1 MHFANLLRSDMFF
14 IQIGANDGVRRDP
27 IRKHVLELHWRGV
40 LIEPIPGVFQRL
52 VRNYAGVKGLQF
64 ENAAICDTNGKVS
77 FFIHPK
83 HSDCSGLSV
92 RTGKQKKTT
101 MVECVVNGITF
112 ATLIEKHNVQ
122 TIDLLQLDAEGYD
135 FEIIQ
140 SIPFTKVIPSIIRY
154 EHKHIDNAECRQYLE
169 QFGYEF
175 LHEKHD
181 TVAYLGK
188 YLLK

>member
-1 MHFANLLRSDMFF
+1 
-14 IQIGANDGVRRDP
+14 
-27 IRKHVLELHWRGV
+27 
-40 LIEPIPGVFQRL
+40 
-52 VRNYAGVKGLQF
+52 
-64 ENAAICDTNGKVS
+64 
-77 FFIHPK
+77 
-83 HSDCSGLSV
+83 
-92 RTGKQKKTT
+92 